1 GRTSTLT
8 SRASTGLERTRSAS
22 GTTEPEAE
30 TVAAMGPTSTVP
42 VRSRPRAREGER
54 SAVRASHPAAAA
66 ARAPA
71 TASARRRAR
80 SREVL
85 SSRGRSIPAVPQPR
99 CQGPGTRKPA
109 EHGGFRREVVPAAG
123 EGVRVRTVVS
133 GNGQRAGFGGRG
145 GCYCSGPGESPGFPG
160 AWAPSRCGSSPAS
173 RTGGRPGG
181 KDGRRAMSFENDV
194 FVSYAHIDD
203 QPLVEGQKGWV
214 SSFHRVLEIRLGQL
228 LGRQPRIWRDPKLQ
242 GNDIFADRLVE
253 RLPRV
258 AIIASI
264 VSPRYLKSEWCMR
277 ELREFWKAS
286 GQTGGMRIGNKTR
299 VFKIVKTPVPL
310 DQQSAEFQDVL
321 GYEFYTVDPETG
333 RARELSQ
340 TADPESQRLYWAKL
354 DDLAH
359 DMADLLEAIDKEA
372 PDGLAAPAAPSAE
385 RPTVYLAETTYDLR
399 EQRDAI
405 RRELLGFDA
414 TVLPDR
420 PLPLI
425 GPECEEMVREQ
436 LARCSLSIHLIGRN
450 YGVVPEGETRSTA
463 VLQNDLAIE
472 RSQKGGFGR
481 LIWLPEELVSED
493 ERQVRFIDGLQTD
506 ARIQAGADILQ
517 TSLADFKSAMH
528 TRLLP
533 PPPPKEEPAAAPAGA
548 APGEP
553 GLKRIYLI
561 FDQRD
566 GDEPNVV
573 TDYLFDQG
581 FEVILPVF
589 EGDEAQVRRDHE
601 ENLSICD
608 GVLLWYGAGNELW
621 LRAKLR
627 EVQKSAA
634 FGRKK
639 PITAKAVLV
648 GPPDNPAKGR
658 FRTHEALVI
667 SQRGTF
673 DPAAMQPFLSQ
684 LQAG

>member
-1 GRTSTLT
+1 
-8 SRASTGLERTRSAS
+8 
-22 GTTEPEAE
+22 
-30 TVAAMGPTSTVP
+30 M
-42 VRSRPRAREGER
+42 
-54 SAVRASHPAAAA
+54 
-66 ARAPA
+66 
-71 TASARRRAR
+71 
-80 SREVL
+80 
-85 SSRGRSIPAVPQPR
+85 
-99 CQGPGTRKPA
+99 K
-109 EHGGFRREVVPAAG
+109 
-123 EGVRVRTVVS
+123 
-133 GNGQRAGFGGRG
+133 
-145 GCYCSGPGESPGFPG
+145 
-160 AWAPSRCGSSPAS
+160 
-173 RTGGRPGG
+173 
-181 KDGRRAMSFENDV
+181 FENDV

-203 QPLVEGQKGWV
+203 QPLIEGQKGWIT
-214 SSFHRVLEIRLGQL
+214 SFHRVLEIRLGQL
-228 LGRQPRIWRDPKLQ
+228 LGRHPRIWRDPKLQ

-264 VSPRYLKSEWCMR
+264 VSPRYLKSDWCLR
-277 ELREFWKAS
+277 ELREFQKAS
-286 GQTGGMRIGNKTR
+286 ESTGGMRIGNKVR

-310 DQQSAEFQDVL
+310 EQQAAEFQDVL
-321 GYEFYTVDPETG
+321 GYEFYTVDPDSG

-340 TADPESQRLYWAKL
+340 SGDPESQRLYWAKL

-359 DMADLLEAIDKEA
+359 DMAELLELIEKDDGPAPAVLEA
-372 PDGLAAPAAPSAE
+372 PTE
-385 RPTVYLAETTYDLR
+385 RVTVYLAETTYDLR

-405 RRELLGFDA
+405 RRELLGYDA
-414 TVLPDR
+414 EVLPDR
-420 PLPLI
+420 PLPLV
-425 GPECEEMVREQ
+425 GPECVDLVREQ
-436 LARCSLSIHLIGRN
+436 LARASLSIHLIGKN
-450 YGVVPEGETRSTA
+450 YGVVPEGETRSTI
-463 VLQNDLAIE
+463 VLQHDLAVE
-472 RSQKGGFGR
+472 RSAAGDFGR
-481 LIWLPEELVSED
+481 LIWLPEALESED
-493 ERQVRFIDGLQTD
+493 ARQVRFIDGVQTD
-506 ARIQAGADILQ
+506 TRIQAGADILQ
-517 TSLADFKSAMH
+517 TTLADFKSAIH
-528 TRLLP
+528 LRLKP
-533 PPPPKEEPAAAPAGA
+533 PEPPKEEPAPAAAARPAGPAAPAE
-548 APGEP
+548 APED

-573 TDYLFDQG
+573 VDYLFDQG

-648 GPPDNPAKGR
+648 APPDNPNKGR
-658 FRTHEALVI
+658 FRTHEAIVI
-667 SQRGTF
+667 NQRGTF

>member
-1 GRTSTLT
+1 
-8 SRASTGLERTRSAS
+8 
-22 GTTEPEAE
+22 
-30 TVAAMGPTSTVP
+30 
-42 VRSRPRAREGER
+42 
-54 SAVRASHPAAAA
+54 
-66 ARAPA
+66 
-71 TASARRRAR
+71 
-80 SREVL
+80 
-85 SSRGRSIPAVPQPR
+85 
-99 CQGPGTRKPA
+99 
-109 EHGGFRREVVPAAG
+109 
-123 EGVRVRTVVS
+123 
-133 GNGQRAGFGGRG
+133 
-145 GCYCSGPGESPGFPG
+145 
-160 AWAPSRCGSSPAS
+160 
-173 RTGGRPGG
+173 
-181 KDGRRAMSFENDV
+181 MSFENDV

-203 QPLVEGQKGWV
+203 QPLVEGQKGWI
-214 SSFHRVLEIRLGQL
+214 SGFHRVLEIRLGQL

-258 AIIASI
+258 AILASI
-264 VSPRYLKSEWCMR
+264 VSPRYLKSEWCLR

-286 GQTGGMRIGNKTR
+286 ALTGGMRVGNKTR

-310 DQQSAEFQDVL
+310 EQQLPEFQDVL
-321 GYEFYTVDPETG
+321 GYEFYTVDPDSG

-340 TADPESQRLYWAKL
+340 TGDPESQRLYWAKL

-359 DMADLLEAIDKEA
+359 DMADLLEAIDREA
-372 PDGLAAPAAPSAE
+372 PDAAPEPSAPSAP
-385 RPTVYLAETTYDLR
+385 RPTVYLAETTFDLR
-399 EQRDAI
+399 EQRDVI

-420 PLPLI
+420 PLPLV

-436 LARCSLSIHLIGRN
+436 LAQCSLSVHLIGRN
-450 YGVVPEGETRSTA
+450 YGIVPEGETRSTV

-472 RSQKGGFGR
+472 RSLAGDFGR
-481 LIWLPEELVSED
+481 LIWLPEDLASED
-493 ERQVRFIDGLQTD
+493 ERQVRFVDSLQTD
-506 ARIQAGADILQ
+506 ARIQAGADVLQ
-517 TSLADFKSAMH
+517 TSLADFKSAIH

-533 PPPPKEEPAAAPAGA
+533 PEPPKPPKEEPAAASGA
-548 APGEP
+548 PPPGE
-553 GLKRIYLI
+553 GELKRIYLI

-566 GDEPNVV
+566 GEEPNVV

-634 FGRKK
+634 FGRKR

-667 SQRGTF
+667 NQRGTF

>member
-1 GRTSTLT
+1 MT
-8 SRASTGLERTRSAS
+8 
-22 GTTEPEAE
+22 
-30 TVAAMGPTSTVP
+30 
-42 VRSRPRAREGER
+42 
-54 SAVRASHPAAAA
+54 
-66 ARAPA
+66 
-71 TASARRRAR
+71 
-80 SREVL
+80 
-85 SSRGRSIPAVPQPR
+85 
-99 CQGPGTRKPA
+99 
-109 EHGGFRREVVPAAG
+109 
-123 EGVRVRTVVS
+123 
-133 GNGQRAGFGGRG
+133 
-145 GCYCSGPGESPGFPG
+145 
-160 AWAPSRCGSSPAS
+160 
-173 RTGGRPGG
+173 
-181 KDGRRAMSFENDV
+181 FENDV

-203 QPLVEGQKGWV
+203 QPLVEGQKGWI

-258 AIIASI
+258 AILASV
-264 VSPRYLKSEWCMR
+264 VSPRYLKSEWCVR
-277 ELREFWKAS
+277 ELKEFWKAS
-286 GQTGGMRIGNKTR
+286 SGTGGMRIGNKAR

-310 DQQSAEFQDVL
+310 DQQSPEIQDVL
-321 GYEFYTVDPETG
+321 GYEFYAVDPDSG

-340 TADPESQRLYWAKL
+340 TGDPEAQRLYWAKL

-359 DMADLLEAIDKEA
+359 DMAELLEAIEKE
-372 PDGLAAPAAPSAE
+372 GGTVSETAAPSAE
-385 RPTVYLAETTYDLR
+385 RPTVYLAETTFDLR
-399 EQRDAI
+399 EQRDVV
-405 RRELLGFDA
+405 RRELQGFDA

-420 PLPLI
+420 PLPLV

-436 LARCSLSIHLIGRN
+436 LSRCSLSIHLVGRN
-450 YGVVPEGETRSTA
+450 YGIVPEGETRSTA

-472 RSQKGGFGR
+472 RSLGGDFGR
-481 LIWLPEELVSED
+481 LIWLPEDLASED
-493 ERQVRFIDGLQTD
+493 ERQVRFIDSLQTD
-506 ARIQAGADILQ
+506 ARIQKGADILQ
-517 TSLADFKSAMH
+517 TTLADFKSAIH
-528 TRLLP
+528 ARLLP
-533 PPPPKEEPAAAPAGA
+533 PEPPKEEPVAATAATAQRAALPEDGA
-548 APGEP
+548 
-553 GLKRIYLI
+553 LKRIYLI

-601 ENLSICD
+601 ESLSACD

-639 PITAKAVLV
+639 PISAKAVLL
-648 GPPDNPAKGR
+648 GPPDSAAKGR

-667 SQRGTF
+667 NQRGAF